1 MSFDRYFLGDR
12 FFPSSKLFL
21 FITPF
26 RIVSCCIEE
35 NYCSEGIF
43 FFFFLESFRYYSC
56 SVRSY
61 NSRDMR
67 IFRNFC
73 VADFPRCVEFYL
85 FWIFVE
91 KFANLFSKI
100 IWICW
105 IVGST
110 VDEKNSNLT
119 ETYKIMLSFFRF
131 SRAWFRSSWAWQ
143 DLRHHSAC
151 LMKLTNGNIY
161 IWNTSCNE
169 DTLYLNFSNRKIIK
183 L

>member
-21 FITPF
+21 FIKPF

-35 NYCSEGIF
+35 NYCYYF
-43 FFFFLESFRYYSC
+43 FLFFLELFRYYSC

-143 DLRHHSAC
+143 DLSPSLC
-151 LMKLTNGNIY
+151 LPNEIDKWKYIY
-161 IWNTSCNE
+161 IYGIHHVMRTRYISIF
-169 DTLYLNFSNRKIIK
+169 LRKK